1 MTAACMQTTTTLKTK
16 TAIMK
21 RGMNQIPQIIKPISK
36 GKNAHC
42 PRALEVNGT
51 KPTLL
56 GLLLGVAVL
65 ALSPAAA
72 AAQAPVPLGSTATFG
87 VLAGTTVTSTGDT
100 IIVGDLGVSTGTTVT
115 GSPGVTGTLYLGDP
129 TAAQAQNDLTIAY
142 NDAAGRTV
150 APISVAGNLG
160 GQTLAP
166 GLYKSTSSLE
176 ISSGDLTLAGDANA
190 VWIFQMVS
198 TLVTTTGRQVIL
210 SGGAQAANVFWQV
223 GSSATIGGSSGFKGT
238 IMAAQ
243 SITMV
248 TSATLE
254 GRALARIGQV
264 ALDANPITVPGTVM
278 PPVLLVS
285 AAAVTGVYTS
295 ASGQS
300 VNPGTKTITVPQSGR
315 MRYYRIISGTKFTIN
330 SITSAGGNV
339 VITYN

>member
-1 MTAACMQTTTTLKTK
+1 MEATITIETETT
-16 TAIMK
+16 IMK
-21 RGMNQIPQIIKPISK
+21 QIPQIIM
-36 GKNAHC
+36 
-42 PRALEVNGT
+42 LEVNGT
-51 KPTLL
+51 KRMLL
-56 GLLLGVAVL
+56 GLLLGVGVMVL
-65 ALSPAAA
+65 PHAAT

-100 IIVGDLGVSTGTTVT
+100 IIGGDLGVSTGTTVT
-115 GSPGVTGTLYLGDP
+115 GSPGVTGMLHLGDP
-129 TAAQAQNDLTIAY
+129 TAAQAQSDLTIAY

-176 ISSGDLTLAGDANA
+176 ISSGDLTLAGDTNA
-190 VWIFQMVS
+190 VWIQMVS

-223 GSSATIGGSSGFKGT
+223 GSSATIGGSSVIKGT
-238 IMAAQ
+238 ILAAQ

-264 ALDANPITVPGTVM
+264 ALDANPITVPNTVI

-285 AAAVTGVYTS
+285 AAAVTGVYTF
-295 ASGQS
+295 ASGHS
-300 VNPGTKTITVPQSGR
+300 VNLLTKTITVPESAQVG
-315 MRYYRIISGTKFTIN
+315 YYRIISGTKFTITA
-330 SITSAGGNV
+330 ITLSGGNV

>member
-1 MTAACMQTTTTLKTK
+1 MQATTIPETK

-21 RGMNQIPQIIKPISK
+21 QIMKQIPQIIKLISK
-36 GKNAHC
+36 VMNTNY

-51 KPTLL
+51 KPMLM
-56 GLLLGVAVL
+56 GLLLGVAVMVL
-65 ALSPAAA
+65 PYAAR

-100 IIVGDLGVSTGTTVT
+100 VIVGDLGVSTGTAVT
-115 GSPGVTGTLYLGDP
+115 GSPGVTGTLHLGDP
-129 TAAQAQNDLTIAY
+129 TAAQAQSDLTIAY

-223 GSSATIGGSSGFKGT
+223 GSSATIGGSSIFKGT
-238 IMAAQ
+238 ILAAQ

-285 AAAVTGVYTS
+285 AAAVTGVYTF
-295 ASGQS
+295 ASGHS
-300 VNPGTKTITVPQSGR
+300 VNLLSKTITVPESGD
-315 MRYYRIISGTKFTIN
+315 MGYYRIISGTRFTITAITN
-330 SITSAGGNV
+330 SGGNV

>member
-1 MTAACMQTTTTLKTK
+1 MEATITIETETT
-16 TAIMK
+16 IMK
-21 RGMNQIPQIIKPISK
+21 QIPQIIM
-36 GKNAHC
+36 
-42 PRALEVNGT
+42 LEVNGT
-51 KPTLL
+51 KRMLL
-56 GLLLGVAVL
+56 GLLLGVGVMVL
-65 ALSPAAA
+65 PHAAT

-100 IIVGDLGVSTGTTVT
+100 IIGGDLGVSTGTTVT
-115 GSPGVTGTLYLGDP
+115 GSPGVTGMLHLGDP
-129 TAAQAQNDLTIAY
+129 TAAQAQSDLTIAY

-176 ISSGDLTLAGDANA
+176 ISSGDLTLAGDTNA

-223 GSSATIGGSSGFKGT
+223 GSSATIGGSSVIKGT
-238 IMAAQ
+238 ILAAQ

-264 ALDANPITVPGTVM
+264 ALDANPITVPNTVI

-285 AAAVTGVYTS
+285 AAAVTGVYTF
-295 ASGQS
+295 ASGHS
-300 VNPGTKTITVPQSGR
+300 VNLLTKTITVPESAQVG
-315 MRYYRIISGTKFTIN
+315 YYRIISGTKFTITA
-330 SITSAGGNV
+330 ITLSGGNV